1 MATDTERFGTVPLF
15 DDLEGM
21 QIAELLEIS
30 KGIPTEVGDDIVKE
44 GATGDG
50 LYIIGKGAFDV
61 IKSDGDSETVL
72 AHLGELS
79 FFGEM
84 SLISKASCAA
94 TVRCTE
100 SGRVTHLPAAA
111 FNAKLD
117 ADDLNAFKVVRSIA
131 CILANRLAKADDW
144 VADLSD

>member
-30 KGIPTEVGDDIVKE
+30 KGIPTEVGDDIIKE

-50 LYIIGKGAFDV
+50 LYIISKGTFDV

-72 AHLGELS
+72 ARLGELS

-84 SLISKASCAA
+84 SLISKASCTA

-117 ADDLNAFKVVRSIA
+117 PDDLNAFKVVRSIA
-131 CILANRLAKADDW
+131 CILVNRLAKADDW
-144 VADLSD
+144 VVDLSD

>member
-30 KGIPTEVGDDIVKE
+30 NGIPTKVGDVIIEE

-50 LYIIGKGAFDV
+50 LYIISKGAFAV

-72 AHLGELS
+72 THLGELS

-84 SLISKASCAA
+84 SLISKAPCAA

-100 SGRVTHLPAAA
+100 PGRVTHLPAAA
-111 FNAKLD
+111 FNARLD
-117 ADDLNAFKVVRSIA
+117 DNDLNAFKVVRSIA

-144 VADLSD
+144 VANLSD

>member
-21 QIAELLEIS
+21 QIAELLEIG
-30 KGIPTEVGDDIVKE
+30 KGIPAEVGDDIVKE
-44 GATGDG
+44 GAPGDG
-50 LYIIGKGAFDV
+50 LYIISKGTFDV

-100 SGRVTHLPAAA
+100 AGRVTHLPAAA

-117 ADDLNAFKVVRSIA
+117 ANDLNAFKVVRSIA
-131 CILANRLAKADDW
+131 CILANRLAKADDRM
-144 VADLSD
+144 VHLSE

>member
-21 QIAELLEIS
+21 QIAELLEIG
-30 KGIPTEVGDDIVKE
+30 KGIPAEVGDDIVKE
-44 GATGDG
+44 GAPGDG
-50 LYIIGKGAFDV
+50 LYIISKGTFDV
-61 IKSDGDSETVL
+61 IKSDGDSETLL

-84 SLISKASCAA
+84 SLISKASCTA
-94 TVRCTE
+94 TVRCSE
-100 SGRVTHLPAAA
+100 AGRVTHLPAAA

-117 ADDLNAFKVVRSIA
+117 ANDLNAFKVVRSIA
-131 CILANRLAKADDW
+131 CILANRLAKADDRM
-144 VADLSD
+144 VHLSD

>member
-21 QIAELLEIS
+21 QIAELLEIG
-30 KGIPTEVGDDIVKE
+30 KGIPAEVGDDIVKE
-44 GATGDG
+44 GAPGDG
-50 LYIIGKGAFDV
+50 LYIISKGTFDV

-100 SGRVTHLPAAA
+100 AGRVTHLPAAA
-111 FNAKLD
+111 INAKL
-117 ADDLNAFKVVRSIA
+117 AANDLDRMVH
-131 CILANRLAKADDW
+131 
-144 VADLSD
+144 LSD